1 MSETLYLKL
10 ERSVKVS
17 NADVTL
23 GDVASLECSNQNVVN
38 KCKTISIHKFHDQT
52 RCVYSVLKII
62 ELIHKE
68 YPSITVDNVGESD
81 FVLELDTKK
90 KPPNWLEYSK
100 VAFICLI
107 IFFGAAFAIMTFN
120 NDVSVRDIFSKIYVD
135 VTGFKTEDFTILEL
149 MYSIG
154 LGLGILIFYN
164 HFGKKNI
171 TRDPTPIEVEMRK
184 YETEIETTLV
194 DGVNRKE
201 ASIDVD

>member
-10 ERSVKVS
+10 ERSAKVP

-38 KCKTISIHKFHDQT
+38 KCKTISIYKFHDQT

-107 IFFGAAFAIMTFN
+107 IFFGSAFAIMTFN
-120 NDVSVRDIFSKIYVD
+120 NDVSVHDIFSKIYTD
-135 VTGFKTEDFTILEL
+135 VTGFNAEDFTILEL

-201 ASIDVD
+201 ANIDVD